1 MTMMP
6 GGVAMPTIAD
16 QLSDYAVSLRYQDL
30 PDDVAHLAKRM
41 IIDTLG
47 CALGGY
53 HSEPARIAREVA
65 STVTSN
71 PAGRVLGS
79 GQLTSPDLATFA
91 NGVMVRYLDYNDG
104 YTSKESGHPSDSIAA
119 TLTCGDVGRAG
130 GKGLITSTVLA
141 YEAFCRICDAVD
153 IKPSGFDHVT
163 VGCIASILGA
173 AKSMGLDRDQTLQA
187 LNLGI
192 APNLALYQTRIG
204 DVSMWKGCA
213 YANATRNAMFA
224 VMLAQRGI
232 TGPSPVYEGSGGY
245 FNTVTGR
252 PFELEALGGDGTPFK
267 IAECSIKRFP
277 LGQYSQT
284 IAQAALDVREQL
296 PGGVEPGDVAE
307 INIATLQTA
316 VNIMAGDAE
325 KWRPANRETA
335 DHSMPYTAAVALLYG
350 GVESRHFDDEFL
362 FDDTLLSLVNK
373 VNVSV
378 SEEANRRVPEA
389 MLCDLEVVTTSGQ
402 RHSAQVAYHKGHH
415 KNPLTDAEVDDKFRS
430 LAAEHLSADRIDA
443 LLAHLWRID
452 EAPDLREL
460 FRMLRF
466 E

>member
-1 MTMMP
+1 MSTL
-6 GGVAMPTIAD
+6 AET
-16 QLSDYAVSLRYQDL
+16 LSNYASALRYDDL
-30 PDDVAHLAKRM
+30 PEETVHLAKRF

-53 HSEPARIAREVA
+53 SSEPARVAREMADMVSSA
-65 STVTSN
+65 HPITVM
-71 PAGRVLGS
+71 GS
-79 GQLTSPDLATFA
+79 GQQTSLDLASFA
-91 NGVMVRYLDYNDG
+91 NGVAIRYLDFNDG
-104 YTSKESGHPSDSIAA
+104 YTSNESGHPSDSIAA
-119 TLTCGDVGRAG
+119 SLSATEAAG
-130 GKGLITSTVLA
+130 GSGRTFILSTVLA
-141 YEAFCRICDAVD
+141 YEVFCRLCDTVD
-153 IKPSGFDHVT
+153 IKPRFDHVT
-163 VGCIASILGA
+163 VGGTASTLAAARALG
-173 AKSMGLDRDQTLQA
+173 LTPQQTLQA
-187 LNLGI
+187 LNLNVASNI
-192 APNLALYQTRIG
+192 ALYQTRIG

-224 VMLAQRGI
+224 VQLAQRGI
-232 TGPSPVYEGSGGY
+232 TGPSPVYEGAGGY

-252 PFELEALGGDGTPFK
+252 PFDLPSMGGNGEAFK

-284 IAQAALDVREQL
+284 IAQAALDVREQV
-296 PGGVEPGDVAE
+296 PGGITPDGVAE
-307 INIATLQTA
+307 VNIATLQTA

-362 FDDTLLSLVNK
+362 FDETLLDLVGK

-389 MLCDLEVVTTSGQ
+389 MLCDLEVVTSGGE
-402 RHSAQVAYHKGHH
+402 RYSTQVAYHKGHYR
-415 KNPLTDAEVDDKFRS
+415 NPLTDAEVEDKFRS
-430 LAAEHLSADRIDA
+430 LASEHLSADRVDA
-443 LLAHLWRID
+443 LLAHLWHID
-452 EAPDLREL
+452 EAQDLTGL
-460 FRMLRF
+460 FRLTRF

>member
-1 MTMMP
+1 
-6 GGVAMPTIAD
+6 MPTMAEM
-16 QLSDYAVSLRYQDL
+16 LSDYAVSLRYEDL

-91 NGVMVRYLDYNDG
+91 NGVMVRYLDFNDG

-119 TLTCGDVGRAG
+119 TLTCSDVGRAG
-130 GKGLITSTVLA
+130 GKGLITATVLA

-173 AKSMGLDRDQTLQA
+173 AKSMGLDREQTLQA

-213 YANATRNAMFA
+213 YANASRNAVFA
-224 VMLAQRGI
+224 VTLARMGL
-232 TGPSPVYEGSGGY
+232 TGPSPIFEGDGGY
-245 FNTVTGR
+245 FKAVTHQ
-252 PFELEALGGDGTPFK
+252 PFQLEPFGGPGQTFK
-267 IAECSIKRFP
+267 IGECSIKRFP

-284 IAQAALDVREQL
+284 VVQAALEVRDEL
-296 PGGVEPGDVAE
+296 PDIDDIVQVKVS
-307 INIATLQTA
+307 TLQTA
-316 VNIMAGDAE
+316 VNIMAGDPE
-325 KWRPANRETA
+325 KWRPLNRETA
-335 DHSMPYTAAVALLYG
+335 DHSMPYTVAVALMYG
-350 GVESRHFDDEFL
+350 GVDQSHFDDEYL
-362 FDDTLLSLVNK
+362 QDQQLLDLVSR
-373 VNVSV
+373 VEVSV
-378 SEEANRRVPEA
+378 SEEANRMAPEA
-389 MLCDLEVVTTSGQ
+389 MLCEVEVVTSRGEH
-402 RHSAQVAYHKGHH
+402 HSSQVSYHKGHYR
-415 KNPLTDAEVDDKFRS
+415 NPLSDSELEDKFRS
-430 LAAEHLSADRIDA
+430 LAGPVLAADRVDG
-443 LLAHLWRID
+443 LLARLWHLKEVDDLGEIFELTRI
-452 EAPDLREL
+452 
-460 FRMLRF
+460 
-466 E
+466 

>member
-1 MTMMP
+1 
-6 GGVAMPTIAD
+6 MPTIAE

-65 STVTSN
+65 STVTSS

-91 NGVMVRYLDYNDG
+91 NGVMVRYLDFNDG
-104 YTSKESGHPSDSIAA
+104 YTSKESGHPSDSVAA

-173 AKSMGLDRDQTLQA
+173 AKSMGLDREQTLQA

-213 YANATRNAMFA
+213 YANASRNAVFA
-224 VMLAQRGI
+224 VTLARMGL
-232 TGPSPVYEGSGGY
+232 TGPSPVFEGDGGY
-245 FNTVTGR
+245 FKAVTR
-252 PFELEALGGDGTPFK
+252 QPFELEPFGSAHQPFK
-267 IAECSIKRFP
+267 IGECSIKRFP

-284 IAQAALDVREQL
+284 VVQAALEVREQL
-296 PGGVEPGDVAE
+296 SGPEDITQVNVS
-307 INIATLQTA
+307 TLQTA
-316 VNIMAGDAE
+316 VNIMAGDPE
-325 KWRPANRETA
+325 KWRPVNRETA
-335 DHSMPYTAAVALLYG
+335 DHSMPYTVAVALMYG
-350 GVESRHFDDEFL
+350 TVDQSHFDDEYL
-362 FDDTLLSLVNK
+362 RDRQLLDLVSK
-373 VNVSV
+373 VEVSV
-378 SEEANRRVPEA
+378 SEEANQMAPEA
-389 MLCDLEVVTTSGQ
+389 MLCEVEVVTSNGE
-402 RHSAQVAYHKGHH
+402 RRSRRVAYHKGHY
-415 KNPLTDAEVDDKFRS
+415 KNPLSDSELEDKFRS
-430 LAAEHLSADRIDA
+430 LAGPVLAKEQVEG
-443 LLAHLWRID
+443 LLERLWRL
-452 EAPDLREL
+452 ETVEDLGEIFEL
-460 FRMLRF
+460 TRI
-466 E
+466 

>member
-1 MTMMP
+1 
-6 GGVAMPTIAD
+6 MPTIAD

-163 VGCIASILGA
+163 VGCIASILGV
-173 AKSMGLDRDQTLQA
+173 AKSMGLDREQTLQA

-213 YANATRNAMFA
+213 YANASRNAVFA
-224 VMLAQRGI
+224 VTLARMGL
-232 TGPSPVYEGSGGY
+232 TGPSPIFEGDGGY
-245 FNTVTGR
+245 FKAVTR
-252 PFELEALGGDGTPFK
+252 QPFELETFGGPGQPFK
-267 IAECSIKRFP
+267 IGECSIKRFP

-284 IAQAALDVREQL
+284 VVQAALEVREQL
-296 PGGVEPGDVAE
+296 PDPEDITQVNVS
-307 INIATLQTA
+307 TLQTA
-316 VNIMAGDAE
+316 VNIMAGDPE
-325 KWRPANRETA
+325 KWRPVNRETA
-335 DHSMPYTAAVALLYG
+335 DHSMPYTVAVALMYG
-350 GVESRHFDDEFL
+350 TVDQSHFDDEYL
-362 FDDTLLSLVNK
+362 RDRQLLDLVSK
-373 VNVSV
+373 VEVTV
-378 SEEANRRVPEA
+378 SEEANRMAPEA
-389 MLCDLEVVTTSGQ
+389 MLCEVEVVTGNGE
-402 RHSAQVAYHKGHH
+402 RHSRRVAYHKGHY
-415 KNPLTDAEVDDKFRS
+415 KNPLSDSELEDKFRS
-430 LAAEHLSADRIDA
+430 LAGPALAGDQVDGLLDR
-443 LLAHLWRID
+443 LWRL
-452 EAPDLREL
+452 ETVEDLGEIFEL
-460 FRMLRF
+460 TRI
-466 E
+466 